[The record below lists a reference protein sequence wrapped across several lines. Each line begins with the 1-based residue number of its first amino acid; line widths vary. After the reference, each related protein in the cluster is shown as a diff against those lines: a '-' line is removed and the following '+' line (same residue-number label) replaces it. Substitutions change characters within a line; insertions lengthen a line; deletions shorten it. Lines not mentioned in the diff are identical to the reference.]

1 MADRHTRI
9 KGTQIQAD
17 TVEPSD
23 LKATNSPSDTLVPS
37 YDVTTGQF
45 TWIVAGGAQTADEV
59 PTDDSGISVQDA
71 LDALE
76 TDQHSHA
83 NQALLDSLES
93 GDLGGG
99 ESGAG
104 AYLSNLVEDTTPQ
117 LGGDLDLNGKNIDF
131 PTTANISDCLD
142 EDNMVSNSATKLATQ
157 QSIKAYAD
165 TGIKGITYSKSFVI
179 TNPTSAFNA
188 AIWKVPSGITI
199 VGLHGVCIGG
209 TNVVGILTECDANG
223 LNPVVVNSTDI
234 TITTSN
240 VNMTSFSNPSI
251 DTNDYVGW
259 KITSV
264 SGAVTRVIVTFEY
277 TIN

>member
-1 MADRHTRI
+1 MA
-9 KGTQIQAD
+9 QI
-17 TVEPSD
+17 
-23 LKATNSPSDTLVPS
+23 KATLKTYFDGL
-37 YDVTTGQF
+37 Y
-45 TWIVAGGAQTADEV
+45 
-59 PTDDSGISVQDA
+59 
-71 LDALE
+71 
-76 TDQHSHA
+76 
-83 NQALLDSLES
+83 QAI
-93 GDLGGG
+93 GT
-99 ESGAG
+99 
-104 AYLSNLVEDTTPQ
+104 YLSNIVEDTTPQ

-131 PTTANISDCLD
+131 PTTANVSDCLD

-264 SGAVTRVIVTFEY
+264 SGTVNKIIVTFEY